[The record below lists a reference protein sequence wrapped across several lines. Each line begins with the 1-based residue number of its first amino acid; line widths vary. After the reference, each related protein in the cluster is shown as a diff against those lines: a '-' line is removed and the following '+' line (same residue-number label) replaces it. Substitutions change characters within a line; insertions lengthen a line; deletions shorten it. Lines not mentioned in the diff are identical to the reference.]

1 MTYPLQENADGVFA
15 NRILRPEPEMQAIF
29 TEIGLRT
36 CGHGSFPLPAGLP
49 CRRRQGKKSP
59 ATANFLFDAQPNL
72 FGIARQIKK
81 SANFVHGLFAYRL
94 AERRGFE
101 PLKPFRGLLAFQAG
115 QFNHSC
121 TFPRIKKKEPT
132 IRPVD
137 SLRRER
143 DSNNPSNPQY
153 INLLLGNKNQSTPNN
168 PQIICTILPLRRT
181 WLWQRYANF
190 IKRTNNLDHHS
201 HKPGNA
207 SNGHF
212 CKTVFE
218 LLSLR
223 ITGIFRHDLQQNIV
237 RLWSFK

>member
-1 MTYPLQENADGVFA
+1 MRRRTTRACYGSISNGSRDDISVAGKCGRSLCEQNFAARTGDAGYVLGDRPAHLQA
-15 NRILRPEPEMQAIF
+15 RRL
-29 TEIGLRT
+29 
-36 CGHGSFPLPAGLP
+36 SPA
-49 CRRRQGKKSP
+49 RRRQGKPAGKKSP
-59 ATANFLFDAQPNL
+59 ATANFLFDAQSNL

-143 DSNNPSNPQY
+143 DSNNPPNPQY

-168 PQIICTILPLRRT
+168 PQIICIILPLRRT
-181 WLWQRYANF
+181 WLWQR
-190 IKRTNNLDHHS
+190 
-201 HKPGNA
+201 
-207 SNGHF
+207 
-212 CKTVFE
+212 
-218 LLSLR
+218 
-223 ITGIFRHDLQQNIV
+223 
-237 RLWSFK
+237 

>member
-121 TFPRIKKKEPT
+121 TFPRIKKKNQPSDRLILCGERGIRTPGTVARTPHFECGPIDHSGISPGPSPT
-132 IRPVD
+132 LRPVIR
-137 SLRRER
+137 SANIAIFRKKSIFGTKK
-143 DSNNPSNPQY
+143 DSNFY
-153 INLLLGNKNQSTPNN
+153 FH
-168 PQIICTILPLRRT
+168 PL
-181 WLWQRYANF
+181 NVFPDF
-190 IKRTNNLDHHS
+190 IAT
-201 HKPGNA
+201 
-207 SNGHF
+207 F
-212 CKTVFE
+212 
-218 LLSLR
+218 
-223 ITGIFRHDLQQNIV
+223 V
-237 RLWSFK
+237 R

>member
-143 DSNNPSNPQY
+143 DSNNPPNPQY

-168 PQIICTILPLRRT
+168 PQIICIILPLRRT
-181 WLWQRYANF
+181 WLWQR
-190 IKRTNNLDHHS
+190 
-201 HKPGNA
+201 
-207 SNGHF
+207 
-212 CKTVFE
+212 
-218 LLSLR
+218 
-223 ITGIFRHDLQQNIV
+223 
-237 RLWSFK
+237 

>member
-137 SLRRER
+137 SLRRGR
-143 DSNNPSNPQY
+143 DSNPRYSCPY
-153 INLLLGNKNQSTPNN
+153 TAFRVRPDR
-168 PQIICTILPLRRT
+168 PLRHLSKIAAERGKPRLPAPSGAT
-181 WLWQRYANF
+181 F
-190 IKRTNNLDHHS
+190 II
-201 HKPGNA
+201 
-207 SNGHF
+207 
-212 CKTVFE
+212 
-218 LLSLR
+218 LS
-223 ITGIFRHDLQQNIV
+223 GLQI
-237 RLWSFK
+237 

>member
-121 TFPRIKKKEPT
+121 TFPRIKKKNQPSDRLILCGERG
-132 IRPVD
+132 IRTPGTVARTPHFECGPID
-137 SLRRER
+137 HSGISPKSPRNGGSPAFRPRRER
-143 DSNNPSNPQY
+143 RLSSFRGCKYKQ
-153 INLLLGNKNQSTPNN
+153 
-168 PQIICTILPLRRT
+168 
-181 WLWQRYANF
+181 NF
-190 IKRTNNLDHHS
+190 SD
-201 HKPGNA
+201 
-207 SNGHF
+207 
-212 CKTVFE
+212 C
-218 LLSLR
+218 
-223 ITGIFRHDLQQNIV
+223 
-237 RLWSFK
+237 SFS